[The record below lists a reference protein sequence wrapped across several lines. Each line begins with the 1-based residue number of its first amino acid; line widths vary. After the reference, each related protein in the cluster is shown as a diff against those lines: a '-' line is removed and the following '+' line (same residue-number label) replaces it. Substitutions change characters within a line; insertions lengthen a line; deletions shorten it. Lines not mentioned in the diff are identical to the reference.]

1 VLAEKSNI
9 VTIST
14 PNDILDWRSSQ
25 FRKNLLLLNIE
36 QGNGR
41 SRGEDEG
48 SSSTVEDIIG
58 LDGAFD
64 SLDNIVGEVPSFDV
78 LSISFVGSRRVNK
91 SLPGQPCPRRQACS

>member
-14 PNDILDWRSSQ
+14 PNDILDGRSSQ

-36 QGNGR
+36 QSNGG

-48 SSSTVEDIIG
+48 SSSTVEDVVG
-58 LDGAFD
+58 LNRTFN
-64 SLDNIVGEVPSFDV
+64 SLDDIVG
-78 LSISFVGSRRVNK
+78 
-91 SLPGQPCPRRQACS
+91 